1 MQKATKR
8 KYTRRAPVT
17 KLRQRNPRTPQ
28 PQGPVSHN
36 LTTSAVDSDPVP
48 QVQSSVEKI
57 NRVDIAKAIKLIL
70 VQGMPQAD
78 VARSMGV
85 SDQAVNQALKPLKAL
100 LNNPLP
106 TQVYNDRKEE
116 ILDAAMSKMLVH
128 SLEPERLKKMSTYQL
143 IGSFGI
149 LFDKQRLVRGESTSN
164 FDIRSQS
171 VYLGREI
178 DKLRQELGESETVIQ
193 GKSELTD

>member
-1 MQKATKR
+1 VQKPTKR
-8 KYTRRAPVT
+8 KYTRKVPRKATKPDSSLHAP
-17 KLRQRNPRTPQ
+17 L
-28 PQGPVSHN
+28 G
-36 LTTSAVDSDPVP
+36 VDSASE
-48 QVQSSVEKI
+48 VQSPVEKRP
-57 NRVDIAKAIKLIL
+57 RVDIAKAIKLIL
-70 VQGMPQAD
+70 VRGLPQAD

-106 TQVYNDRKEE
+106 TQVYNERKEE
-116 ILDAAMSKMLVH
+116 ILDAAMSKMLLS
-128 SLEPERLKKMSTYQL
+128 SLESKRLKKMSTYQL

-149 LFDKQRLVRGESTSN
+149 LFDKQRLIRGESTSN

-178 DKLRQELGESETVIQ
+178 DRLRQEIEGDTVQ
-193 GKSELTD
+193 PAQDMVDVS